1 MMRRVCALCMV
12 AALLVGV
19 GAKSNSEFVRLK
31 AEVDLA
37 LAEGKVDK
45 IVEPL
50 FESTALNVASQIGYE
65 DGVRKL
71 LDAGADTEKRAFRGT
86 PPIHNAAMYGHAA
99 IVNMLI
105 QHGAEVDALSE
116 DGFTALTYA
125 GYNEDDDLIKDL
137 LAWGADKSLANP
149 PVQQPA
155 DAEFRELLHV
165 RFSRFEPVPMSDDD
179 LHNLLKRG
187 TVTMSEAFVM
197 RLVDYA
203 IGIGHVY
210 KSIGFYSAHYLMSV
224 EDDFHYDEA
233 RDTERS
239 MLHTTSEL
247 GYMDALRKLLN
258 DAHADPNARS
268 ADGLTPLHEAAGNG
282 QAQAVHVLARHGAD
296 IDAVDFEGLG
306 RTALHT
312 AAERGDAAVVR
323 ALLARGADPTRKD
336 ESANTAL
343 DLATDKETRML
354 LSRDFEG
361 CEAAEERPLK
371 DGVFEAFDVMRNLD
385 ETEMM
390 KEAKEVAAGKMLHMM
405 KEKVYP
411 GGTELDPQK
420 FGDTIGE
427 GLKKIREAMEMMDDP
442 EFDAYVLSMTQQFD
456 STQPEKP
463 RQRTQRRNVAEEEKK
478 SYHAVIQGL
487 SLALCTIFVC
497 FPVALCAIFFES
509 LFVAL
514 AFASTVNLIFTFV
527 HGPTSPSVEANH
539 FVVLAVAVVGL
550 LYVVLRHWRTTRA
563 RAQAERATTEL
574 LRDSPLQE
582 KKRAKGARGVAR
594 RGARP
599 ARRRDH
605 AARAKVEKR
614 PVPLPAAAESEPE
627 PEPEAEPEPEPEA
640 EPEPEPE
647 PEPEAEQ
654 VRVKPSGPPQDYA
667 KLRPYQLKA
676 ECRKLG
682 ARRRPCATPCRAH
695 NARTQAAAAEP
706 ARARSRAAA
715 GRIARR
721 AGRAAGGRRG
731 ERRAGRHAA
740 QRGCRRGRSVVADG
754 G

>member
-86 PPIHNAAMYGHAA
+86 PPIHNAVMNGHAA

-105 QHGAEVDALSE
+105 QHGAEVDALNE
-116 DGFTALTYA
+116 DDFTALTFAA
-125 GYNEDDDLIKDL
+125 GLEQNDLISDL
-137 LAWGADKSLANP
+137 LAWGADKALANP
-149 PVQQPA
+149 PVNQLA
-155 DAEFRELLHV
+155 DAEWREILHV
-165 RFSRFEPVPMSDDD
+165 RLSQFEPVPMSDDE
-179 LHNLLKRG
+179 LRNLIRRG
-187 TVTMSEAFVM
+187 RVTITPALVM
-197 RLVDYA
+197 RLVDHA

-323 ALLARGADPTRKD
+323 ALLAHGADPTPKD
-336 ESANTAL
+336 ESGNTAL
-343 DLATDKETRML
+343 DLATDKETRRL
-354 LSRDFEG
+354 LSRNSES
-361 CEAAEERPLK
+361 CEATEERPLE

-411 GGTELDPQK
+411 GGTELDPRK

-427 GLKKIREAMEMMDDP
+427 GLKKIREATEMMDDP

-456 STQPEKP
+456 ATQPEKP
-463 RQRTQRRNVAEEEKK
+463 RQRTQPEPRQRTRRKSSDDPK
-478 SYHAVIQGL
+478 RSYHAVIQGL
-487 SLALCTIFVC
+487 SLALSAIICW
-497 FPVALCAIFFES
+497 FPPLGNFES
-509 LFVAL
+509 LFAAFSYVATFNFIFV
-514 AFASTVNLIFTFV
+514 FA
-527 HGPTSPSVEANH
+527 HGPTSPTVQSNH
-539 FVVLAVAVVGL
+539 FVVLAVAVVVL
-550 LYVVLRHWRTTRA
+550 LYILLRGWRTTRA

-614 PVPLPAAAESEPE
+614 PAPLPAAAESEPE
-627 PEPEAEPEPEPEA
+627 PEPQPEPEPAAAESEHEPEPEA
-640 EPEPEPE
+640 EELPPVPN
-647 PEPEAEQ
+647 Q
-654 VRVKPSGPPQDYA
+654 IHQDFWQGPPPESA
-667 KLRPYQLKA
+667 AFSAPRRPPF
-676 ECRKLG
+676 
-682 ARRRPCATPCRAH
+682 ARRF
-695 NARTQAAAAEP
+695 
-706 ARARSRAAA
+706 
-715 GRIARR
+715 
-721 AGRAAGGRRG
+721 
-731 ERRAGRHAA
+731 RHD
-740 QRGCRRGRSVVADG
+740 GPLLHGPPLSVLSDEL
-754 G
+754 